1 MNDTTSIKYEKVQ
14 GHAATV
20 KGCATTMNDLFD
32 QFTAI
37 MNDLARAEVFTG
49 QASEALQAEFA
60 KLKSKLVTYYEKV
73 EDFADVITYTGDTT
87 QTMEQRLAQAASDI
101 TNL

>member
-32 QFTAI
+32 QFTGI

-49 QASEALQAEFA
+49 QASESLQAEFA

-87 QTMEQRLAQAASDI
+87 QAMEQRLAQAASDI

>member
-32 QFTAI
+32 QFTGI

-87 QTMEQRLAQAASDI
+87 QAMEQRLAQAASDI

>member
-87 QTMEQRLAQAASDI
+87 QAMEQRLAQAASDI